1 MRTVSKRIIVVEDVN
16 EFMQREQSLLNRQ
29 ELNVLTVRSGDEALF
44 RARNDKPDLV
54 ILNFFMPNLNGY
66 AVCQK
71 LKSDPGTED
80 IPILIISA
88 HADEDEDPCM
98 ITEEAGCDGC
108 IEKPI
113 LYENIVPAVEKLLEI
128 PPRRHIRLR
137 TSLSGRIEDEDGL
150 REAAILNLTPGGVY
164 METNP
169 TPWPGDIIMV
179 TFSPEDA
186 DKLLTFQMAVRW
198 SSESGANEPG
208 GAGCEFLG
216 EPSEVVRW
224 YQDQT
229 DPGSEE
235 SEGGASI

>member
-1 MRTVSKRIIVVEDVN
+1 MRTVSKRIIIVEDVY
-16 EFMQREQSLLNRQ
+16 EFMQREPTLLNRQ
-29 ELNVLTVRSGDEALF
+29 EFNVLTVRSGDEALF

-54 ILNFFMPNLNGY
+54 ILNFFMPDLNGY
-66 AVCQK
+66 DVCQK
-71 LKSDPGTED
+71 LKRDAITEH

-88 HADEDEDPCM
+88 HGDEDEDPNRV
-98 ITEEAGCDGC
+98 TEEAGCDGC

-113 LYENIVPAVEKLLEI
+113 LYENIVPAVEKLLGI
-128 PPRRHIRLR
+128 PPRRHTRLR

-150 REAAILNLTPGGVY
+150 REAVILNLTPGGVY

-169 TPWPGDIIMV
+169 NPWPGDIVMV
-179 TFSPEDA
+179 TFSPENTDA
-186 DKLLTFQMAVRW
+186 PLTFQMAVRW
-198 SSESGANEPG
+198 TGESGANEPG

-229 DPGSEE
+229 DPDS
-235 SEGGASI
+235 